1 MNDTETL
8 FCYNC
13 FCERTESEGACSN
26 CGYDP
31 EWGKEKYPLALP
43 HGHVLCDKYIL
54 GRVLGQGGYGIT
66 YLAMDKWLGM
76 KVAVKEYFR
85 EIGATRT
92 ISTCH
97 VTASSIQKQEE
108 YQKGKEDFL
117 QEARVLAAFTN
128 NPNIV
133 RIHGYFEEN
142 GTAYFVMDYI
152 EGISLQKY
160 IANQGG
166 HIHWRDAYEKLL
178 PIIKALEEVHQKDII
193 HRDISPD
200 NIYIT
205 SDGTMKLLDFGA
217 ARFQSL
223 NQSHSLDVVLKH
235 GYAPFEQYN
244 RRGKQGPF
252 TDVYALCAC
261 FYAAV
266 TGVLPPDAPER
277 MEEDRIES
285 FSVMG
290 YEVPQAVE
298 AVIFKGLE
306 VKSKDRY
313 QNMTELL
320 EALEQAVENNQS
332 EEITIDESNQQEN
345 WTTEENNQ
353 SVDSQTEENSQLENP
368 TLEET
373 NLSDE
378 QMTDTEK
385 SKSKFLSVLQPIL
398 TKWNLLPKK
407 TKLGVGIACC
417 AVLLVGVGIFWF
429 VHPHSYGE
437 WEIVQA
443 ATCLDAGL
451 QERKCF
457 CGEKQTEVI
466 NALGHH
472 EVVDNAV
479 SATCPYCNKTSAPG
493 MGASVA
499 GARPTIEPNRT
510 AAPGGWAG
518 NANNTMGGPNWNER
532 RSVVNG
538 PSTVEPESHRR
549 KIEDEQ
555 KTRGKYEEEM
565 GIEPVAGW
573 LVCVNGADKGKSFPI
588 VCRINFIGRS
598 ESMDVCLK
606 KDLTITKSNHA
617 QVSYEPRHRK
627 FYLIR
632 GESKNNIYLN
642 DVPVYVPTE
651 INAYDVLGFGD
662 TDLIFIPFCGPN
674 FSWETGLNKE

>member
-1 MNDTETL
+1 M
-8 FCYNC
+8 
-13 FCERTESEGACSN
+13 
-26 CGYDP
+26 
-31 EWGKEKYPLALP
+31 GKEKYPFALP

-76 KVAVKEYFR
+76 KVAVKEYFP

-306 VKSKDRY
+306 VRSKDRY

-437 WEIVQA
+437 WEIVQV

-479 SATCPYCNKTSAPG
+479 SATCLESGLTEGSHCEYCELVFVEQEVVPETGHTIGVLPAVAATCTQPG
-493 MGASVA
+493 LTEGYGCLHCSDYVEIPQTA
-499 GARPTIEPNRT
+499 IEPLGHT
-510 AAPGGWAG
+510 EVTDPEIAATCISEGKTETTYCSACG
-518 NANNTMGGPNWNER
+518 E
-532 RSVVNG
+532 VY
-538 PSTVEPESHRR
+538 VEAQTIP
-549 KIEDEQ
+549 KIEHTPVTDSGVAATCGKDG
-555 KTRGKYEEEM
+555 KTEGSHCS
-565 GIEPVAGW
+565 
-573 LVCVNGADKGKSFPI
+573 VCG
-588 VCRINFIGRS
+588 
-598 ESMDVCLK
+598 
-606 KDLTITKSNHA
+606 LTIKGQET
-617 QVSYEPRHRK
+617 VS
-627 FYLIR
+627 
-632 GESKNNIYLN
+632 
-642 DVPVYVPTE
+642 
-651 INAYDVLGFGD
+651 ALGH
-662 TDLIFIPFCGPN
+662 N
-674 FSWETGLNKE
+674 FSGNQCRRCGVVEYIEDIESTEW